1 MDSTAS
7 WVIEAIDTLSLA
19 GQVRR
24 IDGSERSKILARVTD
39 AFLERSDV
47 TFWGS
52 NLKVPQR
59 QWHTEHGYTYL
70 PQLAPDPQSA
80 CWLITGLTDANDDM
94 GVFECTPATASAL
107 IGECPG
113 FEYAVVDPALEW
125 MVIEDHHDVLIA
137 AGDAIARLSRLS
149 G

>member
-7 WVIEAIDTLSLA
+7 WVVEAIDTLSLA

-24 IDGSERSKILARVTD
+24 IDGSERLRILGQVTD
-39 AFLERSDV
+39 AFLAQP
-47 TFWGS
+47 TFFGS
-52 NLKVPQR
+52 NLKVPSR

-70 PQLAPDPQSA
+70 LQLAPDPQCV

-94 GVFECTPATASAL
+94 GLFECTPATASAL

-113 FEYAVVDPALEW
+113 FEYAVVDPALKW
-125 MVIEDHHDVLIA
+125 MVIETHHDVLIA